1 MSTAVSDELLTVL
14 ERLSFLPEPSDLVAL
29 IIPDASNPYFTQLAF
44 ELGQRLREERLTL
57 IACSS
62 AGVHSR
68 ELQLAAELQ
77 RINVK
82 AIFLCACAKFSPQ
95 ETEALIRLR
104 LPIIQIDRRDASLP
118 FASVTIDAFEGVK
131 LAVSCLADVGRLR
144 LAAIN
149 GPDGVESSVA
159 RRLGF
164 EKSCR
169 ERDVAIVDTDTGDF
183 SFASGH
189 AAATRLIER
198 RGAMPWTGLFCANDA
213 MAIGALRAL
222 NEARLNVPGDVAV
235 VGFDAIP
242 IGDWLSPSLTSVE
255 QPLTKLSEAAV
266 TLLSQ
271 AFRRPPDDHGMRG
284 LDVRVPPQL
293 IRRGST

>member
-1 MSTAVSDELLTVL
+1 MSTAVSDELLSVL

-44 ELGQRLREERLTL
+44 ELGQRLRAEGLTL

-62 AGVHSR
+62 AGLHSR

-82 AIFLCACAKFSPQ
+82 AIFLCACARFSPQ

-118 FASVTIDAFEGVK
+118 FASVTIDALEGVK
-131 LAVSCLADVGRLR
+131 LAVSCLADIGRLR

-149 GPDGVESSVA
+149 GPDSVEAAAV

-164 EKSCR
+164 EKICR
-169 ERDVAIVDTDTGDF
+169 DRDITVVDTDTGDF
-183 SFASGH
+183 SFSSGYV
-189 AAATRLIER
+189 AATRLVNR
-198 RGAMPWTGLFCANDA
+198 RGTTPWTGLFCANDA

-222 NEARLNVPGDVAV
+222 SEGGLRVPDDVAV

-255 QPLTKLSEAAV
+255 QPLTKLSDEAV
-266 TLLSQ
+266 TLLAK
-271 AFRRPPDDHGMRG
+271 AFRRPTDDQQMRG
-284 LDVRVPPQL
+284 YDVRVSPQL
-293 IRRGST
+293 IRRGSA